1 MSYLYLLDTNIILM
15 NMIGTKLPTNTW
27 VIATWDEFIE
37 MTENPAYQKAKCYY
51 HNEYIRIETIPIGP
65 NHSRDNA
72 TILFAINLFCTIKS
86 LAFNS
91 LDNCSYRM
99 VGVRECQPD
108 ISYYIGERAKLAP
121 KGTAITNL
129 GTTPPPDL
137 VIEIADS
144 TLADDIGQKRLL
156 YEEIQVAEYWVV
168 DVQKAEIIAFAI
180 IDNNGSKRIKESL
193 VLSGLNI
200 AILETAL
207 SRSRTEDQAQVGSWL
222 LECFSELT
230 KHKDN

>member
-1 MSYLYLLDTNIILM
+1 
-15 NMIGTKLPTNTW
+15 MIQTKLPTNTW

-37 MTENPAYQKAKCYY
+37 MTENPVYQKAKCYY
-51 HNEYIRIETIPIGP
+51 HNERIRIETMPIGP

-72 TILFAINLFCTIKS
+72 TILFAINLFCTLKS

-108 ISYYIGERAKLAP
+108 ISYYIGERARLAP
-121 KGTAITNL
+121 KGTTIANL
-129 GTTPPPDL
+129 DTTPPPDL
-137 VIEIADS
+137 VIEIADC

-180 IDNNGSKRIKESL
+180 IDNNGSRRIRESL
-193 VLSGLNI
+193 VLSGLSI
-200 AILETAL
+200 ATLETAL
-207 SRSRTEDQAQVGSWL
+207 SRSRTEDQAQVGGWL
-222 LECFSELT
+222 LQQFSFG
-230 KHKDN
+230 